1 MIYDFGN
8 SFITIAIGAMFLTQ
22 WLVIDNK
29 IPDIRYGASFSL
41 ATLFVLIL
49 SPLLG
54 ARSDKIGRRMP
65 FLTWSTIALIIVN
78 AIMAIVALSAL
89 PNKVWVVLGL
99 SIVIQFLYQISLIFY
114 NALLRDVSR
123 EDNTAMI
130 SGIGE

>member
-49 SPLLG
+49 SPILG

-65 FLTWSTIALIIVN
+65 FLSWSTIALIIVN
-78 AIMAIVALSAL
+78 AVMAVVALSSL

-114 NALLRDVSR
+114 NALLKDVSR